1 MTQVNN
7 HSRALIEVD
16 DIDISKF
23 PVDTQRRPM
32 LPVRFELLN
41 HAIVIE
47 QAIADIRK
55 YQDRMS
61 IDGRAIQHIADSL
74 EKLI

>member
-1 MTQVNN
+1 MENIQVSNINN
-7 HSRALIEVD
+7 LTDFYLGLS
-16 DIDISKF
+16 
-23 PVDTQRRPM
+23 DTIQ
-32 LPVRFELLN
+32 EN
-41 HAIVIE
+41 AIVIK

-61 IDGRAIQHIADSL
+61 IDGRSIQHIADSL

>member
-1 MTQVNN
+1 MENTQVNHIN
-7 HSRALIEVD
+7 NLTDFYLGLSDMQYERTA
-16 DIDISKF
+16 
-23 PVDTQRRPM
+23 
-32 LPVRFELLN
+32 
-41 HAIVIE
+41 VIE

-74 EKLI
+74 EKLIK